1 MAKKTGA
8 TTLRDR
14 RAARSRGAIVQGLVR
29 SLGRRSWRD
38 VDVGELV
45 REARVARST
54 FYRHFTGKEDVL
66 VASMSPMLTVL
77 ADRTGD
83 APARAAFER
92 LTDHLW
98 SNRALAREIFCGDR
112 AFVIER
118 ALAARVHDAAA
129 PGRSRLEQ
137 RIDAIR
143 IAAARIAIV
152 RAWVTGEVSARPA
165 DIAAALAGV
174 R

>member
-54 FYRHFTGKEDVL
+54 FYRHFTGKEDVM
-66 VASMSPMLTVL
+66 VASMSRMLTVL

-92 LTDHLW
+92 LTDQL
-98 SNRALAREIFCGDR
+98 CGPTGPWR
-112 AFVIER
+112 
-118 ALAARVHDAAA
+118 
-129 PGRSRLEQ
+129 GRSSA
-137 RIDAIR
+137 AIGR
-143 IAAARIAIV
+143 
-152 RAWVTGEVSARPA
+152 S
-165 DIAAALAGV
+165 
-174 R
+174 